1 MDVTKANKKEYDE
14 WWREFVNMHE
24 QYIELL
30 VHAEEKDSASRSYE
44 EQMNRKINL
53 VGMIAYMQSKLN
65 FGTQSQGN
73 EISTSSRTS
82 SRSSPKNSSRHCSR
96 PSTVSKKMEKLALA
110 QLERNQLLKQQ
121 EFESTIVELK
131 FEKEALDAQ
140 MEEERVL
147 LSLNVYKEE
156 DITSTVSDSVN
167 YATVSQ
173 QQPPSPLTHPF
184 IPQPQSPVQDKPQG
198 PVPLPKTNLPPK
210 KQEQQFEAPSR
221 YSQVHTQQCPL
232 VPQNHLP

>member
-14 WWREFVNMHE
+14 CWREFVNMHE

-156 DITSTVSDSVN
+156 DIKSTVSDSVN
-167 YATVSQ
+167 Y
-173 QQPPSPLTHPF
+173 
-184 IPQPQSPVQDKPQG
+184 G
-198 PVPLPKTNLPPK
+198 
-210 KQEQQFEAPSR
+210 
-221 YSQVHTQQCPL
+221 
-232 VPQNHLP
+232 